1 MMSEKSE
8 EKRLLKNV
16 LALIIVGGF
25 GYLAYWYFTRTD
37 DTKLLIANTP
47 MQIKSIRT
55 IAEISTIHYRDE
67 LVVDSVERYG
77 NVSIMEHPIDWYQ
90 SQSNG
95 GVKRQLTIIV
105 DGEVNYGLDLSNG
118 NYSIDQTSNDS
129 LFIHLPKAKLLDV
142 IITPSQTEIFQE
154 TGKWS
159 DSERKTLEAIAK
171 KRLLANA
178 SGEGLDTKAEEQA
191 RSLFKQMIQTDKTL
205 IVTFGDKH

>member
-1 MMSEKSE
+1 MNEKTE
-8 EKRLLKNV
+8 EKRLLKNL
-16 LALIIVGGF
+16 LALLLVGGL
-25 GYLAYWYFTRTD
+25 GYLVYWCFTSSED
-37 DTKLLIANTP
+37 EKLLISDTP

-77 NVSIMEHPIDWYQ
+77 NVNIMEHPIDWYQ

-105 DGEVNYGLDLSNG
+105 EGEVNYGLNLSNG
-118 NYSIDQTSNDS
+118 NYSVDESSQDS

-159 DSERKTLEAIAK
+159 DNERKTLEAIAK
-171 KRLLANA
+171 KRLLDNANKQDL
-178 SGEGLDTKAEEQA
+178 GLKAEEQA
-191 RSLFKQMIQTDKTL
+191 RNLFKQMIKTDKTL
-205 IVTFGDKH
+205 IISFGKKY